1 LPEQLKKN
9 CSSSEK
15 ITSAKAGGRRRTPPG
30 ASRRRKLRQ
39 PRNTTESGASDVE
52 AAAAAEVQGKWSP
65 SDGAGE
71 VGEWGM
77 GEDRGERRRREK
89 GRRGRGG
96 ERAETKRRDVGDRLS
111 PVVLRRG
118 RRRTSSLGRP
128 HSSLR
133 GAGAR
138 KNWCVHQQILPNF
151 FFFSFANGYVSVA
164 LMFISRRSEADS
176 NATLFLLSTPFPKC
190 LSYSIC
196 DSQTFSDLTRLYIFF
211 ENLVQELCYFI

>member
-1 LPEQLKKN
+1 MLK
-9 CSSSEK
+9 
-15 ITSAKAGGRRRTPPG
+15 RRR
-30 ASRRRKLRQ
+30 RRRCRGNGALA
-39 PRNTTESGASDVE
+39 TELERWGS
-52 AAAAAEVQGKWSP
+52 
-65 SDGAGE
+65 
-71 VGEWGM
+71 GEWGKT
-77 GEDRGERRRREK
+77 GGRGGEREREK
-89 GRRGRGG
+89 GPRGRGG
-96 ERAETKRRDVGDRLS
+96 ERAETKRRGVRDRLS

-151 FFFSFANGYVSVA
+151 FFFSFSNGYVSVA